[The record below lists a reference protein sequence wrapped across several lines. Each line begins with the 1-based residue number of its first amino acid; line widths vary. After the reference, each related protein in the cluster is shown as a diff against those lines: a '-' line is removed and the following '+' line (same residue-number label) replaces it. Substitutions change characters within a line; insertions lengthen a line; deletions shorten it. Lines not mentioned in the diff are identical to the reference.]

1 MHLSSIYSYGLK
13 FQIYIQNRK
22 NATLYVFVFQD
33 INDWESN
40 RHKNFDVSTV
50 GDKEQEK
57 EIESFK
63 KRVMK
68 SGVRDTISTNYLN
81 DIEGDGNMIN
91 SQVYGFSMRRKR
103 TPTTSNIQP
112 GTTVRSYTQYNEL
125 QSSRCQS
132 NISLDSLLTQ
142 YKHNPKNRQPNILR
156 KVNYVQIVRIKILIS
171 KFYHSYNC
179 FI

>member
-1 MHLSSIYSYGLK
+1 MDLNFK
-13 FQIYIQNRK
+13 YIFKIGK
-22 NATLYVFVFQD
+22 NETLYVFVFKD
-33 INDWESN
+33 FNDWESN
-40 RHKNFDVSTV
+40 RHKNIDVSTV

-68 SGVRDTISTNYLN
+68 SDVRDTISTNYLN
-81 DIEGDGNMIN
+81 DIEGDGTTIN

-103 TPTTSNIQP
+103 TPTASNIQS

-142 YKHNPKNRQPNILR
+142 YKHNPKNRHPNILR
-156 KVNYVQIVRIKILIS
+156 KVIYVQILRIKICIFEFFKDHCKS
-171 KFYHSYNC
+171 
-179 FI
+179 